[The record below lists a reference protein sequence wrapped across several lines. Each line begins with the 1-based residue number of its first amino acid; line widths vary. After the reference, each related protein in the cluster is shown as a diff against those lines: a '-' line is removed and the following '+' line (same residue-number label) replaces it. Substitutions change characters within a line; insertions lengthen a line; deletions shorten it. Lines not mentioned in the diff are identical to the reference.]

1 MPKEDNEVIVVGNK
15 DNYYLSKAEK
25 LLNKELTYETYYSF
39 GFVSEKIKIVG
50 IAYTDSEDIKFYMKP
65 SLSSKLVKYD
75 MLKSSKL
82 EITMNNKVVPF
93 MIEVVDNLS
102 EGEVYVTE
110 NVYTYF
116 DYNVNPVHKDV
127 KINVNNMYFNKTL
140 DLKINKL
147 LDKNN
152 FKKYTGFKNYSH
164 YLK

>member
-1 MPKEDNEVIVVGNK
+1 MVGNK
-15 DNYYLSKAEK
+15 DNYYLSNAEK
-25 LLNKELTYETYYSF
+25 LLNKELTYDNYYSF

-65 SLSSKLVKYD
+65 SLSSKLAKYD

-82 EITMNNKVVPF
+82 EIIMNNKVTPF
-93 MIEVVDNLS
+93 MIEVVDNLN

-152 FKKYTGFKNYSH
+152 FKKYTGFKNYDEYYNYIFIISR
-164 YLK
+164 

>member
-15 DNYYLSKAEK
+15 DSYYLSKAEK

-65 SLSSKLVKYD
+65 SLSSKLSKYD

-82 EITMNNKVVPF
+82 ERTMNNKVAPF
-93 MIEVVDNLS
+93 MIEVVDNLN

-116 DYNVNPVHKDV
+116 DYNVNPVNIDV
-127 KINVNNMYFNKTL
+127 KINVNTMYF
-140 DLKINKL
+140 
-147 LDKNN
+147 
-152 FKKYTGFKNYSH
+152 Y
-164 YLK
+164 